1 MRKKNACYSINVL
14 FFAVLLLLPGVSRA
28 GGLYLNEFGT
38 PSMGVAGAGANA
50 VASDASTSFHNA
62 AGMTRIKGKELMGT
76 GGFLYSTV
84 KFDPDNDT
92 PISGGD
98 GGDAGGPAPMIGAFY
113 VHSLSDKWK
122 LGANLITLTGAVL
135 DYDDDWTGRYLNT
148 EVTLL
153 TMTFYP
159 SIAYRV
165 NDWLSLGGG
174 PQVMYA
180 DLEMKAKAPPPNG
193 DQDLRPPRIQ
203 RSHLHDLSKSPAITS

>member
-1 MRKKNACYSINVL
+1 MPRNLHYLPMVVL
-14 FFAVLLLLPGVSRA
+14 FAIMLLILPCFSQA

-62 AGMTRIKGKELMGT
+62 AGMTRIKGNELMGT
-76 GGFLYSTV
+76 AGLLNATV
-84 KFDPDNDT
+84 KFDPDADT
-92 PISGGD
+92 RILGGD
-98 GGDAGGPAPMIGAFY
+98 GGDAGGPAPILGGFY

-122 LGANLITLTGAVL
+122 LGANLITITGAVL

-165 NDWLSLGGG
+165 NNWLSLGGG
-174 PQVMYA
+174 PQIMYA
-180 DLEMKAKAPPPNG
+180 ELELKAKATG
-193 DQDLRPPRIQ
+193 FRWAAVR
-203 RSHLHDLSKSPAITS
+203 RSCMPSLN